1 LKKLILLDGH
11 SLANRAF
18 YALPRLTA
26 ASGQVTNAVYGFIT
40 MLLRLLEEE
49 KPDLVAAAFDMPKP
63 TFRHTQ
69 FAQYKATRTGSPDD
83 LKSQIPIIK
92 SVLEALSIPVF
103 ELDGFEA
110 DDVLGTIASKAESR
124 GIGTLIVTG
133 DKDALQLVSDNTTVL
148 LTRKGISEVA
158 RYDPGQV
165 ERAHGICPSQVVDM
179 KALTGDVSDNI
190 PGVRGIGEKTALKLI
205 KEYGTVDNLMAHLDQ
220 IEDKRARTA
229 LERGM
234 DSAAMSKGLATI
246 VRDAPVEIDFD
257 ECRFE
262 APDFAKV
269 DALFHDLDFRNLAR
283 RVRDSFAKAGCA
295 EVGAIPPPKRGREGE
310 TGPRE
315 EAYSIPK
322 TVEDLRDAAK
332 RSAKSEIAALT
343 FLCRPGGT
351 WGAAIDGLFVKAATG
366 SFFVKMGDDCDG
378 FPRQEAL
385 DALKPILKDAGVLK
399 VCHNAKP
406 PLVALR
412 KAGAD
417 IAGLSFDT
425 EIAAYLLDPTRS
437 SYRIPDLAKEHLG
450 TSLPEPAKGDAV
462 TPDHMAAWSAA
473 TLALSHKMDLLLDDC
488 GLRDLFFEVEMPLL
502 GILADME
509 VNGIGV
515 DPGIVE
521 RMSREF
527 SATIDSVL
535 QEIYRMA
542 GVEFNVNSTKQ
553 LGEVLFDR
561 LHLPRVKKTKT
572 GYSTNAEVLEDLA
585 KQHEI
590 AAKIL
595 EYRQIQKLKGTYLD
609 GMLNLIDREDCRVH
623 TTFNQ
628 TVTATGRLSSAEPN
642 LQNIPTRMEIGRLI
656 RKIFVPRPGH
666 VFVAGDYSQVELRV
680 LAHISNDPT
689 LIDSFLRGEDIH
701 ARTASEVFGVPIS
714 EVTHEMRSRAKAVNF
729 GIVYGISD
737 FGLAQ
742 NLGVPRS
749 EAKTYI
755 DGYLARY
762 PGVKSYMDNT
772 ISQAR
777 RKGYVTTMFNRRR
790 YLPDIN
796 SPNRNLRMFA
806 ERTAINTPIQGTAA
820 DIIKL
825 AMVKIAASIRE
836 DGLGSR
842 MILQVHDELVFE
854 TPEDEVDKMRDLVKG
869 EMENAA
875 ALSAPLRVDMKV
887 GANWYEMRSL

>member
-1 LKKLILLDGH
+1 
-11 SLANRAF
+11 
-18 YALPRLTA
+18 
-26 ASGQVTNAVYGFIT
+26 
-40 MLLRLLEEE
+40 M
-49 KPDLVAAAFDMPKP
+49 
-63 TFRHTQ
+63 
-69 FAQYKATRTGSPDD
+69 
-83 LKSQIPIIK
+83 
-92 SVLEALSIPVF
+92 
-103 ELDGFEA
+103 
-110 DDVLGTIASKAESR
+110 
-124 GIGTLIVTG
+124 
-133 DKDALQLVSDNTTVL
+133 
-148 LTRKGISEVA
+148 
-158 RYDPGQV
+158 
-165 ERAHGICPSQVVDM
+165 
-179 KALTGDVSDNI
+179 
-190 PGVRGIGEKTALKLI
+190 
-205 KEYGTVDNLMAHLDQ
+205 
-220 IEDKRARTA
+220 
-229 LERGM
+229 
-234 DSAAMSKGLATI
+234 
-246 VRDAPVEIDFD
+246 
-257 ECRFE
+257 
-262 APDFAKV
+262 
-269 DALFHDLDFRNLAR
+269 
-283 RVRDSFAKAGCA
+283 
-295 EVGAIPPPKRGREGE
+295 
-310 TGPRE
+310 
-315 EAYSIPK
+315 
-322 TVEDLRDAAK
+322 
-332 RSAKSEIAALT
+332 
-343 FLCRPGGT
+343 
-351 WGAAIDGLFVKAATG
+351 
-366 SFFVKMGDDCDG
+366 
-378 FPRQEAL
+378 
-385 DALKPILKDAGVLK
+385 
-399 VCHNAKP
+399 
-406 PLVALR
+406 
-412 KAGAD
+412 
-417 IAGLSFDT
+417 
-425 EIAAYLLDPTRS
+425 
-437 SYRIPDLAKEHLG
+437 
-450 TSLPEPAKGDAV
+450 

-527 SATIDSVL
+527 SARIESVL
-535 QEIYRMA
+535 QDIYRMA

-561 LHLPRVKKTKT
+561 LHLPRAKKTKT

-609 GMLNLIDREDCRVH
+609 GMLNLIDREGCRVH

-836 DGLGSR
+836 GGLSSR

-854 TPEDEVDKMRDLVKG
+854 TPESEVDRMRDLVKG
-869 EMENAA
+869 EMENAV